1 MMTATNMCKN
11 VVEAIDTTFTN
22 WQPRYAFEMIKVE
35 PLEQPKH
42 FVKHVI
48 SQ

>member
-1 MMTATNMCKN
+1 MMTAKHMSDNIITG
-11 VVEAIDTTFTN
+11 IDETLDK
-22 WQPRYAFEMIKVE
+22 WEPRYAFELIKVE

-48 SQ
+48 AK

>member
-1 MMTATNMCKN
+1 MMTAANMCKN
-11 VVEAIDTTFTN
+11 AIKAIDTTFN
-22 WQPRYAFEMIKVE
+22 KWQPRYAFELMKVE

-48 SQ
+48 AQ

>member
-1 MMTATNMCKN
+1 MMSARLMSKN
-11 VVEAIDTTFTN
+11 IIDGIEETFN
-22 WQPRYAFEMIKVE
+22 KWEPRHAFELIKVE

-48 SQ
+48 AK